1 VGFMMIA
8 KYLPPP
14 SPELSPEQLVARLR
28 GNLNG
33 FRLGMVLTMFGFAL
47 MVPWAMGIDARAG
60 GHGQPPLLSYV
71 QLGSAAIGSLI
82 GQGATWIFEA
92 TVYRLDDTDPHIV
105 RALHDLGWF
114 TFLAP
119 WPSFTVWCFAIA
131 LAVLRGGGLPRW
143 SAYLAVWTG
152 ILFMPACLIFW
163 FKSGPMAWNGVIAFY
178 IPVFIF
184 FIWVV
189 GMTVPALRSLRSAP
203 ALGDGGSSGR
213 QPVSE
218 HATLRQP
225 ADR

>member
-1 VGFMMIA
+1 MLLA

-14 SPELSPEQLVARLR
+14 SPELSPADLVARLR
-28 GNLNG
+28 SNLNG

-47 MVPWAMGIDARAG
+47 MVPWSMGVDARAG
-60 GHGQPPLLSYV
+60 GHDQPPVLTYV

-92 TVYRLDDTDPHIV
+92 TAYRLDDTDPFIV
-105 RALHDLGWF
+105 RSLHDLGWF

-119 WPSFTVWCFAIA
+119 WPSFTVWCLALAIA
-131 LAVLRGGGLPRW
+131 ILRGGTAEIGLPRW
-143 SAYLAVWTG
+143 SGYLSIWTG

-184 FIWVV
+184 FIWVIGV
-189 GMTVPALRSLRSAP
+189 TVPALRSFRTESSLRP
-203 ALGDGGSSGR
+203 DKGSEEGYR
-213 QPVSE
+213 HHRAGV
-218 HATLRQP
+218 A
-225 ADR
+225 